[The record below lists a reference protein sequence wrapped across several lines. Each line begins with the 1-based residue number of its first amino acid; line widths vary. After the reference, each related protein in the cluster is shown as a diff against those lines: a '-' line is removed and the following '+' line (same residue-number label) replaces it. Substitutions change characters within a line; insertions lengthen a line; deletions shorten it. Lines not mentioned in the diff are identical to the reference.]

1 MRLGSRFTILL
12 GVLAAAAAIR
22 LVVLLD
28 ATVRRATEDRI
39 LERVSREA
47 DHLAVDWE
55 RWSSQGPADAD
66 GLLRDAALRLKCR
79 ITIVGSDGRV
89 LHDTDLLP
97 DRVAGMENQKNPLGL
112 IHFGMWVDSVDE
124 MDKKITAAGGA
135 YVTGRKETG
144 PNVYYE
150 VKYKTPEGIVFD
162 VTESGW
168 KGAVKDVKPA

>member
-1 MRLGSRFTILL
+1 
-12 GVLAAAAAIR
+12 
-22 LVVLLD
+22 
-28 ATVRRATEDRI
+28 
-39 LERVSREA
+39 
-47 DHLAVDWE
+47 
-55 RWSSQGPADAD
+55 
-66 GLLRDAALRLKCR
+66 
-79 ITIVGSDGRV
+79 
-89 LHDTDLLP
+89 
-97 DRVAGMENQKNPLGL
+97 MENQKNPLGL